1 MELKKKETGRPASPL
16 EPGGPGGSKQGPSR
30 RSPGLTIGRMVPRGA
45 AWVAVVLACV
55 LATSQATSL
64 SKRGRVRDPEVKP
77 DGKGTM
83 QGFGQDPVLF
93 SGNLR

>member
-1 MELKKKETGRPASPL
+1 
-16 EPGGPGGSKQGPSR
+16 
-30 RSPGLTIGRMVPRGA
+30 MVPRGA
-45 AWVAVVLACV
+45 AWSAVVLACV

-93 SGNLR
+93 SGNLW